1 MSEIKKIESINF
13 NNYFPDISD
22 EKETLRVIQESDI
35 SINVGVSK
43 KFEETKRC
51 ILEIEINVE
60 EYLESD
66 ILFRDVNLR
75 ASIIFEV
82 EKLTNESIFLVY
94 IDFLK
99 ELLSYLEEITT
110 FKDSPVKPMSF
121 EDLIE
126 ESEKDRRN
134 FIPEKSN

>member
-1 MSEIKKIESINF
+1 M
-13 NNYFPDISD
+13 
-22 EKETLRVIQESDI
+22 
-35 SINVGVSK
+35 
-43 KFEETKRC
+43 
-51 ILEIEINVE
+51 
-60 EYLESD
+60 
-66 ILFRDVNLR
+66 
-75 ASIIFEV
+75 
-82 EKLTNESIFLVY
+82 VY

>member
-35 SINVGVSK
+35 SINFGVSK

-134 FIPEKSN
+134 FIPKKSN

>member
-35 SINVGVSK
+35 SINFGVSK
-43 KFEETKRC
+43 KFE
-51 ILEIEINVE
+51 
-60 EYLESD
+60 ESD